1 MKKLSLAIAFC
12 LAAGSILAQ
21 TKLPG
26 LDKSPADISYC
37 PANYAFREID
47 TVKTAPLVARLI
59 YSRPQKNGRVIFGGL
74 VPYGKVWRLGANEA
88 TEIDIFQP
96 VKINGKTI
104 STGRYTL
111 YAIPD
116 SLGKWTIILN
126 SDTDV
131 WGAFSYDSSKDVV
144 RVDVPVQKQSPVV
157 DALTI
162 VFTKSSAGYD
172 LLIVWD
178 DEKVILPIVY

>member
-1 MKKLSLAIAFC
+1 MKKLSLIIALCF
-12 LAAGSILAQ
+12 AAGSIVAQ

-26 LDKSPADISYC
+26 LDKSPMDMSYC

-47 TVKTAPLVARLI
+47 TAKTAPLIARLI
-59 YSRPQKNGRVIFGGL
+59 YSRPQKKDRVIFGGL

-104 STGRYTL
+104 STGRYAV

-116 SLGKWTIILN
+116 SLEKWTIILN

-131 WGAFSYDSSKDVV
+131 WGSFSYDSTKDVV
-144 RVDVPVQKQSPVV
+144 RMDVPVEKQSPVV
-157 DALTI
+157 DALTM
-162 VFTKSSAGYD
+162 VFTKSDIGYG

-178 DEKVILPIVY
+178 DEQVV